1 MMNNKFLIFK
11 GKYLKKHIPQ
21 KKIKELQETVEI
33 FYNLFV
39 ILHTIKAIFNP
50 SMTSFN
56 KLMKCK
62 ATENKS

>member
-1 MMNNKFLIFK
+1 MNNKFLIFK
-11 GKYLKKHIPQ
+11 GKYLKKLNTSEKNQ
-21 KKIKELQETVEI
+21 RTQRNSRNLLQPLCHSP
-33 FYNLFV
+33 YNQC
-39 ILHTIKAIFNP
+39 NP